1 MEPKPPRMIRE
12 DETKLRAALI
22 AMVVLNAL
30 LLAGLVATGGVLI
43 SMAGSERFS
52 RAVAV
57 RLHLAPREEVQA
69 AEETGQGAQAEAS
82 LTRQFAQQEV
92 ARFQDIGNEVTDF
105 RAVVTDLQGRLDSLQ
120 DVGRIEDLATQI
132 VDVQR
137 RLEAAC
143 AWAREAA
150 RTREESVE
158 ASFRAYVARA
168 C

>member
-12 DETKLRAALI
+12 DDTKLRAALI

-30 LLAGLVATGGVLI
+30 LLAGLVVTGGVLI

-69 AEETGQGAQAEAS
+69 AEERAQGAQAEAS

-92 ARFQDIGNEVTDF
+92 TRFQDIGNEITDF
-105 RAVVTDLQGRLDSLQ
+105 RAVVTDLQGQLNSLQ

-132 VDVQR
+132 ADVQG

-150 RTREESVE
+150 RTREESIE

>member
-1 MEPKPPRMIRE
+1 MIRE

-43 SMAGSERFS
+43 TMAGSERFS

-69 AEETGQGAQAEAS
+69 AEETAQGAQAEAS

-120 DVGRIEDLATQI
+120 DVGERRGFLPRLCGPRLLAASA
-132 VDVQR
+132 R
-137 RLEAAC
+137 REGLVV
-143 AWAREAA
+143 AA
-150 RTREESVE
+150 RRDAFVGGI
-158 ASFRAYVARA
+158 
-168 C
+168 